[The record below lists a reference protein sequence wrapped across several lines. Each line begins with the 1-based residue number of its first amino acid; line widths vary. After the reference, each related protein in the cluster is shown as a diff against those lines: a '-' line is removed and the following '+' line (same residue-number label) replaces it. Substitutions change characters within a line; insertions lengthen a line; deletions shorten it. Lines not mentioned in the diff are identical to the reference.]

1 MFDWRRAQQTLQEHT
16 FLPSGVSRAARRRVP
31 ADGSDLRSRQ
41 DASSSGAAGECHAYV
56 WDAETLCVFKMT
68 FFRRKDLA
76 DVEAV
81 F

>member
-16 FLPSGVSRAARRRVP
+16 FLPSGVPRAARRRVP

-41 DASSSGAAGECHAYV
+41 DASSSDAAGECHAYV